1 MRSSIT
7 TPLMTSMLIALA
19 TVVLVDEPRISG
31 LPIAFALQKPS
42 NVSLAIYDK
51 DGIQV
56 RTLRN
61 AEPLETGKHAIAW
74 DGLDRTT
81 IIVTANLG
89 NASNHGTKDL
99 PLLVIGVRFKHC
111 QHIAFE
117 PSTVPA
123 F

>member
-51 DGIQV
+51 DGI
-56 RTLRN
+56 
-61 AEPLETGKHAIAW
+61 
-74 DGLDRTT
+74 
-81 IIVTANLG
+81 
-89 NASNHGTKDL
+89 
-99 PLLVIGVRFKHC
+99 
-111 QHIAFE
+111 
-117 PSTVPA
+117 
-123 F
+123 